1 MTVNFTV
8 WVIMFL
14 ALSVVANIFSFW
26 YIKKLLSKFLFI
38 SQNLN
43 DLVEII
49 TNYRDHIK
57 SIYSLEMYYGD
68 ETMQHLISHTV
79 SLANLLEE
87 YEDIYS
93 ITEPL
98 SEIEQ
103 EEENNGENLNDK
115 AEIQEEKDVFYAG
128 SRKRDS

>member
-1 MTVNFTV
+1 
-8 WVIMFL
+8 
-14 ALSVVANIFSFW
+14 
-26 YIKKLLSKFLFI
+26 
-38 SQNLN
+38 
-43 DLVEII
+43 
-49 TNYRDHIK
+49 
-57 SIYSLEMYYGD
+57 MYYGD